1 MLKATDFWKWMRE
14 MPKWRWAAA
23 LVVLVLLG
31 WAIWGGGSKGQTTAP
46 TFTARRGPLEINILE
61 GGSLQALE
69 SQEIKCEVRV
79 GYQGSKILRIVE
91 EGYLVTDDDVRTN
104 KVLVELDSSDLEKQI
119 VQQEIQYQSAYASL
133 IDAQQNY
140 EIQLNQNQS
149 DIKAAEQ
156 KTRFARMD
164 FDKFLG
170 DSVTVKIIQEVGLDK
185 LLASASTND
194 VEQTLRAEEAFDQGQ
209 PKEKAPNVRP
219 QVPVPGT
226 NLTAVQ
232 GIQSAVL
239 TRPSGVKGPTPI
251 QAEVKGEAEG
261 IVRAP
266 ARPSSGG
273 PEDEDAGGALD
284 AALTNAVMVDFSKY
298 ARLDVLGDGEAKQK
312 VRKFDDDLQ
321 VAQKEMGQ
329 ANSTLEGTK
338 RLFEKGF
345 VTRLDLQRD
354 EITAENSRL
363 KVQTAESARD
373 LFLKYDFLK
382 SAEESLSKYAESV
395 RELDKARRV
404 AISKAAQAKARLKSA
419 QGQHEV
425 QLRQRNE
432 LKEQLTKCTL
442 RAAKTGL
449 VVYGG
454 GRDDYFGGE
463 ERIREGATVR
473 ERQAIITIPDMSRM
487 AVNVKIHESYI
498 KKVVKGQKARITV
511 DAFPDKTLIGEV
523 TKVGVLPDS
532 QNRWMNPDLKV
543 YQTMIAIEGS
553 HDWVK
558 PGMSA
563 KVEILVSRID
573 DCVYVPVQSVE
584 FDSQKQYC
592 YLANGLK
599 SDRRQV
605 TIGDYND
612 EFIEIKSGVKEG
624 DRVLLRLPA
633 SSESQKGTAEGA
645 APEKSP
651 KTEPAKAP
659 AGPAPGA
666 ATVAAKPQKT

>member
-1 MLKATDFWKWMRE
+1 MLKATNFWKWVRE

-23 LVVLVLLG
+23 LVVLGLLG
-31 WAIWGGGSKGQTTAP
+31 WAIWGGSSKGQNAAP
-46 TFTARRGPLEINILE
+46 TFTARRGPLEISILE

-79 GYQGSKILRIVE
+79 GYQGAKILRIVE
-91 EGYLVTDDDVRTN
+91 EGYLVTEDDVRTN

-170 DSVTVKIIQEVGLDK
+170 DSVTVKIVQETGLDK
-185 LLASASTND
+185 LLASASTNN
-194 VEQTLRAEEAFDQGQ
+194 VEQTLRAEEASEQGQ
-209 PKEKAPNVRP
+209 PKQKTPNVRP

-226 NLTAVQ
+226 NLPAIQ
-232 GIQSAVL
+232 GIQPAVL
-239 TRPSGVKGPTPI
+239 TRPAGAAGPTMV
-251 QAEVKGEAEG
+251 QADVKAKPEG

-266 ARPSSGG
+266 ARAGAGG
-273 PEDEDAGGALD
+273 PEEEEAESGLA
-284 AALTNAVMVDFSKY
+284 AALTNVVLVDFSKY

-425 QLRQRNE
+425 QLRQRTE
-432 LKEQLTKCTL
+432 LKEQSSKCIL
-442 RAAKTGL
+442 QASKTGL

-563 KVEILVSRID
+563 KVEVLVSRID

-612 EFIEIKSGVKEG
+612 EFIQIKDGVKEG
-624 DRVLLRLPA
+624 DRVLLRLPSTA
-633 SSESQKGTAEGA
+633 ESQKGGAEGA

-659 AGPAPGA
+659 AKAPAGA
-666 ATVAAKPQKT
+666 TTVAAKPQKS